1 MKTTKKNVETLNK
14 NRNVNEKKNLVKK
27 TQKKFLETVNK
38 EKISEKTIEEKDI
51 NVYDMTKDLNVEV

>member
-27 TQKKFLETVNK
+27 TQKKILETVNK